1 MVSFIAWQL
10 LCTLHHLRDEKSK
23 VDRTLAYLRDNK
35 KILFMQLGKQHK
47 HLTYFNNTRFLQ
59 KMDQFKLIFVSSLVV
74 VHRIWKVTLV
84 FLEKT
89 FKVCFIFAFFVGV

>member
-10 LCTLHHLRDEKSK
+10 LCTIFHLRDEKSK

-35 KILFMQLGKQHK
+35 KILFMELGKQHK

-59 KMDQFKLIFVSSLVV
+59 KMDQFKLIFV
-74 VHRIWKVTLV
+74 
-84 FLEKT
+84 
-89 FKVCFIFAFFVGV
+89 